1 MTRYQL
7 FAIIT
12 CIAAIAQ
19 LVERIHG
26 KDEVS
31 GSNPDRGS
39 KLEEIRK
46 LSPERAVFSLVA
58 RSANQGF
65 FRGEI

>member
-1 MTRYQL
+1 MGRVQL
-7 FAIIT
+7 RWT
-12 CIAAIAQ
+12 GGAAQSYAFV
-19 LVERIHG
+19 LKWVLAKLKNR
-26 KDEVS
+26 
-31 GSNPDRGS
+31 S

-46 LSPERAVFSLVA
+46 LSPDWAVFSLVA